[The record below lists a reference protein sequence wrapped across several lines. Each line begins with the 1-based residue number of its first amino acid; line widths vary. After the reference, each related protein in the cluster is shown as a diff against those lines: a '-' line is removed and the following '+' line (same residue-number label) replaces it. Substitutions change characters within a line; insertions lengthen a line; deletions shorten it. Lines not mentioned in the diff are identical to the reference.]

1 MKKIVADL
9 EVIKQESLE
18 SLGFSKETTIYAI
31 CEKNAQVPIAFMT
44 QISSFAGKFITIEN
58 EKADVETA
66 KAFLIGYLAGS
77 SSAKDEIALVSE
89 DSSVIDSF
97 KKLFPKISIKVYPTL
112 AAAAGKR
119 TKKPQAA
126 KAATAKS
133 APVKTESPKP
143 VQKKK
148 EVAAAPAKK
157 TIKKENTLSKSGSG
171 AAVKTAKK
179 TEEKKPVSK
188 EAAPAE
194 SSAKKKRKTKA
205 ENGDYSEL
213 LEALKPIDREYPFE
227 EKITEIYT
235 AIHDSL
241 MEESLEMMLRLHI
254 GKDWEYLLGL
264 LKPHFKK
271 LKRLA
276 G

>member
-9 EVIKQESLE
+9 EMIKKESLE
-18 SLGFSKETTIYAI
+18 SLGFFKETTIYAI

-58 EKADVETA
+58 EKSDVEMA

-77 SSAKDEIALVSE
+77 STPKDEIALVSE
-89 DSSVIDSF
+89 NTAMIEEF
-97 KKLFPKISIKVYPTL
+97 GKLFPKIAVKVYPTL

-119 TKKPQAA
+119 VRKPQ
-126 KAATAKS
+126 TAKTMPEKK
-133 APVKTESPKP
+133 APGKP
-143 VQKKK
+143 EAEKK
-148 EVAAAPAKK
+148 ETPKKAGATPAK
-157 TIKKENTLSKSGSG
+157 KKENTTSQKSM
-171 AAVKTAKK
+171 AVVKTRKAE
-179 TEEKKPVSK
+179 TEKAVDKKKP
-188 EAAPAE
+188 EAE
-194 SSAKKKRKTKA
+194 KSITTRKKRETKA
-205 ENGDYSEL
+205 EKGDYSDL

-227 EKITEIYT
+227 EKIQEIHT

-241 MEESLEMMLRLHI
+241 TDEALEMMLRLHI

-264 LKPHFKK
+264 LKPHYKK